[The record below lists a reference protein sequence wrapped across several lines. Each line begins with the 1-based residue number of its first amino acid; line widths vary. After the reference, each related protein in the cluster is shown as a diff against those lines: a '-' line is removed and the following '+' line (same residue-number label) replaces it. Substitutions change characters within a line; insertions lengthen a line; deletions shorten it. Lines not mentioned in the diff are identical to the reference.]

1 MERTRPG
8 CGLQEGALERE
19 SQPRVTPACVR
30 KSFRQ
35 HITSQMR
42 FQLAED
48 ISSQRG
54 DFSSQHSWRLAGGC
68 PALQGR
74 SGDTRLAGR
83 RSEKFSQWSSGCL
96 LCPPPRTHSKTSV
109 CLPRWLLLPQ
119 HSHGCCSPG
128 WLPLCPG
135 GIPPGRGKAAATHDD
150 TTQPA
155 LTQFHACHH
164 QEDEAHTFSP
174 SYPEVLGCRS
184 HPEAEAAEA
193 KNPGSW
199 LAPLPSGSRAGEVGP
214 GWTQVW
220 EQMNKRCRVQLSWAL
235 GLGSQPFRLLGLRFG
250 HT

>member
-1 MERTRPG
+1 MGAQPCKGDLGTPG
-8 CGLQEGALERE
+8 WLGEGLRSSHSGA
-19 SQPRVTPACVR
+19 VAACC
-30 KSFRQ
+30 
-35 HITSQMR
+35 
-42 FQLAED
+42 A
-48 ISSQRG
+48 
-54 DFSSQHSWRLAGGC
+54 
-68 PALQGR
+68 
-74 SGDTRLAGR
+74 
-83 RSEKFSQWSSGCL
+83 
-96 LCPPPRTHSKTSV
+96 PPPRTHSGTSV

-174 SYPEVLGCRS
+174 SYSEVLGCRS

-193 KNPGSW
+193 KHPGSS
-199 LAPLPSGSRAGEVGP
+199 LSPLPSGSRAGEVGP

-220 EQMNKRCRVQLSWAL
+220 EQMNKCRVQLSWAL